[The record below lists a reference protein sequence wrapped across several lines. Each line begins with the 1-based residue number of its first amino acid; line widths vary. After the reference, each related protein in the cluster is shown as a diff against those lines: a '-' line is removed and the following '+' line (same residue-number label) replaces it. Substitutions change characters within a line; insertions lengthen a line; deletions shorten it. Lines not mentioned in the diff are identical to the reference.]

1 MADGWWS
8 TARAFSNA
16 SADVCTPATPLIVE
30 SLQNGGWGNRIGWLL
45 TASAMAEAL
54 TKATLLTS
62 WRHTTIKKHCCDY
75 DFDVLQ
81 RLVLFPRVLTFINR
95 LTKND
100 EKRLRGQSAVMC
112 KLPLRSYVNDYIPES
127 SWGIWSRC
135 AALGHMPG
143 CRVSRGAYLA
153 AYRRVQQQLRPR
165 VDLCLPTERYLAL
178 HVRSGDKGN
187 FSLSNGTVDNYT
199 WTALEW
205 VSARQRAWPWLV
217 VATDRRLKANVLDS
231 MRARGWR
238 TTSLRCAASSIE
250 GVEPSASSLALATA
264 STLQDFFALKAAAAV
279 VATVPKLWHQ
289 ESSFATVSALA
300 GDVPLLVPF
309 PRKRSGKRLQYEIQ
323 GNDGRA
329 IRNLFWLEDVNTSFA
344 AAMAN
349 GSVDSSLRYR
359 RGPDVQSTTP
369 WGGQVAERV
378 RPRLFH
384 DDDSLC
390 DAARSAK
397 KRNQGGY
404 VRTSLRGCK
413 ADSREAG

>member
-1 MADGWWS
+1 M
-8 TARAFSNA
+8 
-16 SADVCTPATPLIVE
+16 
-30 SLQNGGWGNRIGWLL
+30 
-45 TASAMAEAL
+45 
-54 TKATLLTS
+54 
-62 WRHTTIKKHCCDY
+62 
-75 DFDVLQ
+75 
-81 RLVLFPRVLTFINR
+81 
-95 LTKND
+95 
-100 EKRLRGQSAVMC
+100 
-112 KLPLRSYVNDYIPES
+112 
-127 SWGIWSRC
+127 
-135 AALGHMPG
+135 
-143 CRVSRGAYLA
+143 
-153 AYRRVQQQLRPR
+153 
-165 VDLCLPTERYLAL
+165 
-178 HVRSGDKGN
+178 
-187 FSLSNGTVDNYT
+187 
-199 WTALEW
+199 
-205 VSARQRAWPWLV
+205 
-217 VATDRRLKANVLDS
+217 VATDRRLKANVLDG

-404 VRTSLRGCK
+404 VRTSLRECK